1 MGQKDQQDIERT
13 QILITGIPRDKFQ
26 SKWPES
32 IKKTVFEEKFPEL
45 SPKMQYFT
53 PLPFLNR
60 IVIIMTDEESTLQVY
75 NFLKSL
81 IAKENGRLLTV
92 DKGIKLFMMESLLP
106 LRSASLDDVGRIVA
120 TPTTTQFL
128 INNGISINVTS
139 HDDSNEGGSI
149 SSGNDNNSNSSRSSI
164 SSINFDTESR
174 KSDDKVVLVTGSESA
189 SMGSLGLS
197 IDSTPNGRS
206 RSNGSDKLKPIL
218 SLDTNPFRT
227 GITRDSLTLGSPSL
241 SPDRSSI
248 EAPTLLKFSRESK
261 PYLYKEPLP
270 RSFAQNAT
278 SPLGRTLSGRSGLSD
293 TTIVTQVTN
302 LESSPV
308 SSVMSS
314 RLVHSATLPTFAAK
328 ASHLTI
334 DTKTINQETSGSS
347 VALKNTPKSPSI
359 VIDQTFS

>member
-13 QILITGIPRDKFQ
+13 QILITGIPRDKFL

-32 IKKTVFEEKFPEL
+32 LRKTVFEEKFPDL
-45 SPKMQYFT
+45 APKMQYFT

-81 IAKENGRLLTV
+81 IEKENGRLLTV

-139 HDDSNEGGSI
+139 HDDLNEGGSI
-149 SSGNDNNSNSSRSSI
+149 SSDNNNNTSTSTNNSD
-164 SSINFDTESR
+164 FDTESQ

-197 IDSTPNGRS
+197 IDSTPTSRS
-206 RSNGSDKLKPIL
+206 RSNRSDKLKPIL

-248 EAPTLLKFSRESK
+248 ESPTLLKFSRESK

-270 RSFAQNAT
+270 RSFTQNAT

-293 TTIVTQVTN
+293 TIVTQVTN
-302 LESSPV
+302 LDSSPV
-308 SSVMSS
+308 SSVMNT

-334 DTKTINQETSGSS
+334 DTKTINQETSSTS